1 MSVPLPAILV
11 AIAEIGSRDAGNYPV
26 ILDKYK
32 VECEEEKQKV
42 ISAGG

>member
-1 MSVPLPAILV
+1 MLGGNPEFR

-32 VECEEEKQKV
+32 VECEEEKQK
-42 ISAGG
+42 